1 MIHIFLL
8 LRGTFMLLFSFTQI
22 ACFSAGLEMNK
33 DTLSSETSL
42 PHGTKPSDQLSVFLR
57 DLESPSKLT
66 SHVDN
71 TGAESNFFANIT
83 SPTDRMMSK
92 DALPVLNE
100 HPETLAELTRKS
112 TSQADNINDKQ
123 DTVANNIDSSHG
135 MVSSGENHNRE
146 SPPKRPRGRPKKEN
160 TTNSELETATEAS
173 ETSERRSSRTVKPTT
188 RRLQADEDDFLKK
201 ALKERAATG
210 TKNPVGRPRKQA
222 ASSKPSISQ
231 EVVNDGI
238 KKTVQGKN
246 PVGRPRKG
254 VQACAPNVKKEEPKR
269 RGRPKKRKYDG
280 TVLPDDMEKVWDEE
294 VAEEFEADNDV
305 EDTDET
311 DTEVDESEGD
321 SETDT
326 AESSEVPES
335 RSRRTVKLTVRRQ
348 EAEIYASWKK
358 QQKEQS
364 MIKKPVGRPRK
375 QTPQSSSTQNSN
387 KLTSPCKQKTVIAK
401 NPVGRPPKTRRDSQS
416 VKSPGQNI
424 KKEEAKPRGKP
435 KKWARAETE
444 QEDDVETEYDFENED
459 TTVNVTNDK
468 SEDKEDGEFTHK
480 NGQDAEQREAEN
492 GDVKDEEQ
500 QKEEKEN
507 KSRTGCEDKPDTR
520 LLFTP
525 EVFPDLAEREKNPE
539 SKSIHILPLP
549 RPFSRDQTPFSEI
562 YDELIDDIRKG
573 RNCFPNA
580 PHKPLFDFC
589 LFCKSYRCTKDHYWY
604 AYAINNRVIKSGKF
618 DKDPITKDSVLK
630 LLCAFR
636 DEHLLA
642 DGTERP
648 VELDYR
654 LEDYTIWHDVY
665 KPNS

>member
-1 MIHIFLL
+1 M
-8 LRGTFMLLFSFTQI
+8 
-22 ACFSAGLEMNK
+22 
-33 DTLSSETSL
+33 SETGSS
-42 PHGTKPSDQLSVFLR
+42 TVTFEWEQL
-57 DLESPSKLT
+57 
-66 SHVDN
+66 
-71 TGAESNFFANIT
+71 
-83 SPTDRMMSK
+83 
-92 DALPVLNE
+92 
-100 HPETLAELTRKS
+100 
-112 TSQADNINDKQ
+112 Q
-123 DTVANNIDSSHG
+123 
-135 MVSSGENHNRE
+135 VSSGENHDGE
-146 SPPKRPRGRPKKEN
+146 SLPKRPRGRPKKEN

-188 RRLQADEDDFLKK
+188 RRLQADEDDSLKK
-201 ALKERAATG
+201 AQKERAATG

-246 PVGRPRKG
+246 PVGRPRKS
-254 VQACAPNVKKEEPKR
+254 VQSFVPNVNKEEPKR

-311 DTEVDESEGD
+311 DTEVDEQESDGD

-348 EAEIYASWKK
+348 EAESYASWKK
-358 QQKEQS
+358 QQKERS

-375 QTPQSSSTQNSN
+375 QTTQSSSTQNLT
-387 KLTSPCKQKTVIAK
+387 KLTSPFKQKTVPAK
-401 NPVGRPPKTRRDSQS
+401 NPVGRPPKTRKDSQS
-416 VKSPGQNI
+416 VKTSGQNN
-424 KKEEAKPRGKP
+424 KKEEAKPRGRP
-435 KKWARAETE
+435 RKWARAETE
-444 QEDDVETEYDFENED
+444 QQDDVEAEYEFENED

-468 SEDKEDGEFTHK
+468 LDKKDVEPTHK
-480 NGQDAEQREAEN
+480 NGKDAEQRETEVE
-492 GDVKDEEQ
+492 GQ

-507 KSRTGCEDKPDTR
+507 ESRRGCTDKPDTR

-618 DKDPITKDSVLK
+618 DKDPITKESVLK

-642 DGTERP
+642 DSTERP

-665 KPNS
+665 KPYS